1 VSACLNVSADHLG
14 LKGIDTLEQ
23 LAELK
28 RVVVEVAQNTAVLN
42 ADDDLCLK
50 MADYTQA
57 DHVCYVTMNPA
68 HALVKEHIRA
78 GGRAMVL
85 EQGINGDM
93 ITLYDKGTHYQLVW
107 THQIPATMDGKAT
120 HNVQNAMFAAAL
132 AYSLDKSLDDIRH
145 GLRSFNS
152 TIFQAPG
159 RMNVFDEHPFR
170 VILDYGHNAAA
181 IHSISQLVDRLD
193 VAGRR
198 ICVLAAPGD
207 RRDEDIRAIADEAS
221 GHFDYFICRAD
232 DRRRGRG
239 DDEVPQM
246 LRDQLLVNGVD
257 VDAVE
262 IIPDEIVSVATALEM
277 AKEGD
282 LVVLFADD
290 VRRSWN
296 QVIHYEADSEM
307 VAAADSAKPANSF
320 VEEDPEAFSLDAGA
334 RLIKDERGVRLARD
348 EESGPGRRKRLKIEL
363 LDSRRLTG
371 PNLFW
376 DWPGAVLDISL
387 SDIPADL
394 VISAWAEEVT
404 RLMDAMGWNTEN
416 IDSREFDGGV
426 SLIINAPIDVL
437 YTACELNEVAFNRAT
452 TWLSGETPADLEQVV
467 VDLSRQR
474 EEERNPALLALQ
486 QAALD
491 HHVPFLWD
499 DDEVSV
505 GFGKT
510 AIVWPATQLP
520 SPETVNWDEVS
531 SIPLGIVTG
540 TNGKSTTVRLAA
552 SILAAAG
559 LRAGITST
567 DYIRVGEEILD
578 RGDYSGP
585 GGART
590 LLRHPQSEAVVLEV
604 ARGGLLRRGIGVE
617 RADGA
622 LVTNVAA
629 DHLGEYGINSVAEMA
644 EAKFIVRR
652 ALSADAP
659 LILNAD
665 DPESVALAATLSN
678 RIIWFGLHADKGVI
692 QQRLQDNGTVAFL
705 KEGWLMLAE
714 EGEARRIAEAK
725 EVPITFGGVAR
736 YNISNALGA
745 MALCH
750 VLGADDQAL
759 GAGLKAFSGAADV
772 NPGRGNLFE
781 KDGVRIFLDFQ
792 GNQRNC

>member
-1 VSACLNVSADHLG
+1 LN
-14 LKGIDTLEQ
+14 
-23 LAELK
+23 
-28 RVVVEVAQNTAVLN
+28 
-42 ADDDLCLK
+42 
-50 MADYTQA
+50 
-57 DHVCYVTMNPA
+57 
-68 HALVKEHIRA
+68 
-78 GGRAMVL
+78 
-85 EQGINGDM
+85 
-93 ITLYDKGTHYQLVW
+93 
-107 THQIPATMDGKAT
+107 
-120 HNVQNAMFAAAL
+120 
-132 AYSLDKSLDDIRH
+132 
-145 GLRSFNS
+145 
-152 TIFQAPG
+152 
-159 RMNVFDEHPFR
+159 
-170 VILDYGHNAAA
+170 
-181 IHSISQLVDRLD
+181 
-193 VAGRR
+193 
-198 ICVLAAPGD
+198 
-207 RRDEDIRAIADEAS
+207 
-221 GHFDYFICRAD
+221 
-232 DRRRGRG
+232 
-239 DDEVPQM
+239 
-246 LRDQLLVNGVD
+246 
-257 VDAVE
+257 
-262 IIPDEIVSVATALEM
+262 
-277 AKEGD
+277 
-282 LVVLFADD
+282 
-290 VRRSWN
+290 
-296 QVIHYEADSEM
+296 
-307 VAAADSAKPANSF
+307 
-320 VEEDPEAFSLDAGA
+320 
-334 RLIKDERGVRLARD
+334 
-348 EESGPGRRKRLKIEL
+348 IEL

-387 SDIPADL
+387 RDIPADL

-404 RLMDAMGWNTEN
+404 RLMDAMGWNTGKIE
-416 IDSREFDGGV
+416 SRKFDGGA
-426 SLIINAPIDVL
+426 SLVINAPIDVL
-437 YTACELNEVAFNRAT
+437 YTACELNEVAFNRAKT
-452 TWLSGETPADLEQVV
+452 GLSGESPPALEPVLA
-467 VDLSRQR
+467 DLSRQR
-474 EEERNPALLALQ
+474 QDERNTALLALQ

-491 HHVPFLWD
+491 HHAPFLWD

-520 SPETVNWDEVS
+520 TPESVNWDEVS

-622 LVTNVAA
+622 LITNVAA

-665 DPESVALAATLSN
+665 DPESVALAATVSN
-678 RIIWFGLHADKGVI
+678 RIIWFGLHANKGVLH
-692 QQRLQDNGTVAFL
+692 QQLQENGSVAFL
-705 KEGWLMLAE
+705 DDGWLKFSE
-714 EGEARRIAEAK
+714 EGEARKIIEAK
-725 EVPITFGGVAR
+725 EVPVTFGGAAR

-759 GAGLKAFSGAADV
+759 GAGLKAFSGTADV

-781 KDGVRIFLDFQ
+781 KDGVRIFLDFAHNEHGLKAITETVNAFHAERNIILMGQAGDRLDDDIDDLVRAACDLNPERLLVCELPGYERGRPSMEVPARIRDVAIAEGVSEEAIAIFSSPLEGVRSALAESRQ
-792 GNQRNC
+792 GDCLVLLALSQRDEVLALIRDFVG